1 MSLITEIV
9 TLSDLKFVSLT
20 GRFFQYF
27 SRFIKSSVEIIMYP
41 ILLMIKFVSL
51 DGVYH

>member
-9 TLSDLKFVSLT
+9 TLYDLKFVSLT

-27 SRFIKSSVEIIMYP
+27 PVSSNQAYP